1 MDYIFEILRR
11 AAADLQL
18 PRVLSV
24 MLLPMFGALVIWGGL
39 LWWFGAAWIAG
50 LESLVF
56 ATPLPAWVG
65 ASLSAWLQGFA
76 TVMLL
81 GVLLLPAIY
90 ITALLITSLAFM
102 PMLTGIVARQH
113 YPRLERKHGGSFAG
127 GVVNGLYAVTLYLLL
142 WLVALPFWLLGPLGA
157 AVSVLLGAWLN
168 KRLFIYDALSEHA
181 SAAEL
186 ERLQRDGGWRL
197 FLLSAILGML
207 HFVPLINFFA
217 PVYMALAFTHYGLD
231 QLDQL
236 RTGVRS

>member
-1 MDYIFEILRR
+1 MANIFEILRR

-24 MLLPMFGALVIWGGL
+24 MLLPMFGALVIWGCL
-39 LWWFGAAWIAG
+39 LWWFGSAWIAG

-56 ATPLPAWVG
+56 AAPLPAWVG

-81 GVLLLPAIY
+81 GVLLLPAVY

-113 YPRLERKHGGSFAG
+113 YARLERKHGGSFAG
-127 GVVNGLYAVTLYLLL
+127 GVANGLYAVTLYLLL

-181 SAAEL
+181 SATEL
-186 ERLQRDGGWRL
+186 ARLQRDGGWQL

-207 HFVPLINFFA
+207 HFVPLVNFFA
-217 PVYMALAFTHYGLD
+217 PVYMALAFIHYGLD
-231 QLDQL
+231 RLEQM
-236 RTGVRS
+236 RAEVRA